1 MRLDLAARRVSP
13 YGANTFIIYSYLMPL
28 RPIQIGLINTIGTWT
43 LYQREV
49 MRFVKILGQ
58 TVAAPMTTAVLFMAV
73 FAVAVGDRMLDGS
86 DLSYVVFLGPGL
98 VMMAVLQNA
107 FANTSTSMVIGKVQ
121 GNIVDIIMPPLSPL
135 EVMVA
140 MVAAGVTRGLMVAVI
155 TAATLAVLGSAGW
168 PVHPVL
174 AVVFLILG
182 ATAMALAGLL
192 TGIWADKFDNLA
204 TITNFIVQPMVFL
217 SGTFYAVDQLPPPFD
232 QIALYNPVF
241 HMIDGYRYAVI
252 GSASFPPF
260 YAAMI
265 LLGICLILGVICWL
279 VLKKGYKLKA

>member
-1 MRLDLAARRVSP
+1 
-13 YGANTFIIYSYLMPL
+13 MPL
-28 RPIQIGLINTIGTWT
+28 RPIQIGFFNSIGTWT

-73 FAVAVGDRMLDGS
+73 FAVAVGDRMLDDHG
-86 DLSYVVFLGPGL
+86 LPYVVFLGPGL

-107 FANTSTSMVIGKVQ
+107 FANTSTSMVVGKVQ

-155 TAATLAVLGSAGW
+155 TAVTLGFLGSSGW
-168 PVHPVL
+168 PVHPLL
-174 AVVFLILG
+174 AVVFLVLG
-182 ATAMALAGLL
+182 ATVMALAGLL

-204 TITNFIVQPMVFL
+204 TITNFIVQPMVFYQ
-217 SGTFYAVDQLPPPFD
+217 GHFMP
-232 QIALYNPVF
+232 
-241 HMIDGYRYAVI
+241 
-252 GSASFPPF
+252 
-260 YAAMI
+260 
-265 LLGICLILGVICWL
+265 
-279 VLKKGYKLKA
+279 